1 MLKGHVEEGQRF
13 DYQKVIEEHKSH
25 APYPGYYDEH
35 SVSETITSYG
45 KRINVTEYKHGVS
58 IAKIED

>member
-13 DYQKVIEEHKSH
+13 NYQQVIDEHKSH

-35 SVSETITSYG
+35 SVSEAITSFD
-45 KRINVTEYKHGVS
+45 KKINVTEYKHGVT
-58 IAKIED
+58 ITKIED